1 MCFCFQKM
9 RYIYRVAVAIL
20 LSDFEGILS
29 FLEILNM
36 QFVFA
41 ITFLF
46 FIIF

>member
-20 LSDFEGILS
+20 LSDFDWILI
-29 FLEILNM
+29 FLEIWNM
-36 QFVFA
+36 QLLLA